1 MKRRDFLSITL
12 PATGV
17 VLMTPALLNSQAFAE
32 INRQFSGKS
41 DFDAYDVVINGAG
54 LSGYFAALEAWNDAS
69 VYQQAIAKIGTEIDG
84 R

>member
-12 PATGV
+12 PATGA

-54 LSGYFAALEAWNDAS
+54 LSGYFAALETS
-69 VYQQAIAKIGTEIDG
+69 KKKQARTH